1 MLMHPNFDPVA
12 FALGPVK
19 VHWYGLMYLIAFALG
34 WWLGRVRARDAWRG
48 WSRDDVGDVL
58 FYVALGVVAGG
69 RLGYMLFYDF
79 DRLLT
84 DPLSLSMVWRGGMS
98 FHGGLIGVIVAMWW
112 FARSRG
118 RGFFEVA
125 DFIAPLVPPGLA
137 AGRLGNFINGRL
149 WGSPSDLPWAM
160 VFPDPLAG
168 AVPRH
173 PSQLYEALLE
183 GVILFAVLWWFTR
196 RPRPAMAASG
206 VFLIGYGVART
217 LVEFVRVPDAHLGY
231 LAFGWV
237 TMGQVLT
244 LPMIAAG
251 IGLAVMATAR
261 HGSGAWRSSKG
272 CPEGPPAG
280 ARPRRGRVRDD
291 RSEDEGSGHRRRG
304 RG

>member
-1 MLMHPNFDPVA
+1 MPPGMIPGMLVHPNFDPVA

-19 VHWYGLMYLIAFALG
+19 VHWYGLMYLVAFALG

-58 FYVALGVVAGG
+58 FYVVLGVVAGG
-69 RLGYMLFYDF
+69 RLGYMFFYDF
-79 DRLLT
+79 DRLLA
-84 DPLSLSMVWRGGMS
+84 DPLSLFMVWRGGMS
-98 FHGGLIGVIVAMWW
+98 FHGGLLGVMVAMWW

-183 GVILFAVLWWFTR
+183 GVVLFAVLWWFTR

-206 VFLIGYGVART
+206 VFLIGYGAARI
-217 LVEFVRVPDAHLGY
+217 LVELVRVPDAHLGY

-244 LPMIAAG
+244 LPMIVAG
-251 IGLAVMATAR
+251 IGLVAMAVVR
-261 HGSGAWRSSKG
+261 SGSSAPASPAEPASRRRASKG
-272 CPEGPPAG
+272 KHG
-280 ARPRRGRVRDD
+280 
-291 RSEDEGSGHRRRG
+291 
-304 RG
+304 

>member
-1 MLMHPNFDPVA
+1 MGMILRMLMHPDFDPVA
-12 FALGPVK
+12 VAVGPVK
-19 VHWYGLMYLIAFALG
+19 VHWYGLMYLVAFALG

-58 FYVALGVVAGG
+58 FWIAVGVVAGG

-79 DRLLT
+79 ERLAAQ
-84 DPLSLSMVWRGGMS
+84 PWSLLMVWRGGMS
-98 FHGGLIGVIVAMWW
+98 FHGGLIGVMAAMWW

-149 WGSPSDLPWAM
+149 WGTPSDLPWAM
-160 VFPDPLAG
+160 VFPDPRAG
-168 AVPRH
+168 DLPRH

-183 GVILFAVLWWFTR
+183 GIVLFALLWWFTR

-206 VFLIGYGVART
+206 VFLIGYGLART
-217 LVEFVRVPDAHLGY
+217 FVEFVRVPDAHLGY

-251 IGLAVMATAR
+251 VVLAVMATAR
-261 HGSGAWRSSKG
+261 H
-272 CPEGPPAG
+272 ET
-280 ARPRRGRVRDD
+280 
-291 RSEDEGSGHRRRG
+291 RSEPAPAKSGGKARDRRRS
-304 RG
+304 

>member
-1 MLMHPNFDPVA
+1 MIPAMLVHPDFDPVA
-12 FALGPVK
+12 LALGPVK
-19 VHWYGLMYLIAFALG
+19 VHWYGLMYLVAFAFG
-34 WWLGRVRARDAWRG
+34 WWLGRVRARDVWRG
-48 WSRDDVGDVL
+48 WSRDDVDDVL
-58 FYVALGVVAGG
+58 FYVVLGVVVGG
-69 RLGYMLFYDF
+69 RFGYMLFYDF
-79 DRLLT
+79 DRLLAE
-84 DPLSLSMVWRGGMS
+84 PLSLFMVWRGGMS
-98 FHGGLIGVIVAMWW
+98 FHGGLIGVMAAMWW

-125 DFIAPLVPPGLA
+125 DFVAPLVPSGLA

-160 VFPDPLAG
+160 VFHDPRAG
-168 AVPRH
+168 GVPRH

-183 GVILFAVLWWFTR
+183 GVVLFAVLWWFTR
-196 RPRPAMAASG
+196 RPRPAMAASA

-251 IGLAVMATAR
+251 IGLAVMAAVRREPPVPATPVEQA
-261 HGSGAWRSSKG
+261 GSSS
-272 CPEGPPAG
+272 
-280 ARPRRGRVRDD
+280 
-291 RSEDEGSGHRRRG
+291 RRRPPDG
-304 RG
+304 KRGQD